1 MKLAAGLM
9 LAGALMAAAVTVQ
22 AAHDRAYPA
31 LSGAPDQAIYIASP
45 TALRRL
51 TVGFNALAAD
61 AYWIRAIQY
70 YGGAK
75 RKLESQASTLAP
87 PAMLADTS
95 DYDQLYQLL
104 DVTTS
109 LDPRFDIAYRFG
121 AVFLAESYPSGPGR
135 PDLAI
140 ALLEKGLRERADKW
154 QYMEDIG
161 YIYYWYLSD
170 YKEAASRFERAA
182 EIPGAPNWL
191 KPLAATTLAQGGD
204 RRTSRVMWL
213 SILQDA
219 DEDWLRTQAEHR
231 LQQLQALDQIDELQA
246 RVGQVAS
253 RTGQTPHDWRDLVR
267 AGALRGIPIDPSGTP
282 YTLTSEGT
290 VQLGARSKLFPLP
303 NEPLKLPPAS

>member
-1 MKLAAGLM
+1 
-9 LAGALMAAAVTVQ
+9 
-22 AAHDRAYPA
+22 
-31 LSGAPDQAIYIASP
+31 
-45 TALRRL
+45 
-51 TVGFNALAAD
+51 
-61 AYWIRAIQY
+61 
-70 YGGAK
+70 
-75 RKLESQASTLAP
+75 
-87 PAMLADTS
+87 
-95 DYDQLYQLL
+95 
-104 DVTTS
+104 
-109 LDPRFDIAYRFG
+109 
-121 AVFLAESYPSGPGR
+121 
-135 PDLAI
+135 
-140 ALLEKGLRERADKW
+140 
-154 QYMEDIG
+154 MEDIG

-253 RTGQTPHDWRDLVR
+253 RTGQRPRDWRDLVR

-282 YTLTSEGT
+282 YVLTSEGT
-290 VQLGARSKLFPLP
+290 VQLGPRSKLFPLP
-303 NEPLKLPPAS
+303 TEPLKLPPAS